1 MKLEPDE
8 NAELLSEK
16 IRLDEMEGFVGDLA
30 ARTRSLK
37 DGILNLLRSSA
48 RGDPG
53 DGGASQSASSA
64 DIAELK
70 ARVSSLQSR
79 LSSTTSQLEEMANSR
94 NEAGAS
100 ERRVRRALYR
110 LAAGRMTL
118 EEIMTAVEKDDG
130 GASFAET
137 LADIDAV
144 ASKPPSPGGG
154 QAKAVTA
161 ESSPENGCDAGELS
175 VNPEEIAQLKKSLQ
189 DVQAVAE
196 SRDEKISEVRTLDDL
211 NILAWCPELINLC
224 TL

>member
-16 IRLDEMEGFVGDLA
+16 SLLDDMEGFVGDLA

-37 DGILNLLRSSA
+37 DGILNLLRNSAKGESSN
-48 RGDPG
+48 
-53 DGGASQSASSA
+53 GGASESASSA
-64 DIAELK
+64 EIAELK

-79 LSSTTSQLEEMANSR
+79 LTSTTSQLEEMANSR

-110 LAAGRMTL
+110 LASGRMTL
-118 EEIMTAVEKDDG
+118 EEVMAAVEKDDG
-130 GASFAET
+130 GVSFSET

-144 ASKPPSPGGG
+144 ASKPPSPGGVH
-154 QAKAVTA
+154 AKAVTA
-161 ESSPENGCDAGELS
+161 ENTPENGCDAGESS

-196 SRDEKISEVRTLDDL
+196 SRDEKISEVR
-211 NILAWCPELINLC
+211 ILENSIL
-224 TL
+224 